1 MIDGSIQLRS
11 QPVDFRDPCSAMGT
25 EWFYP
30 RFMLSN
36 PPRRIAYL
44 EKLIDIRKQEE
55 ERMMGIIN
63 SDTSLPK
70 KFVRAVILLNY

>member
-1 MIDGSIQLRS
+1 
-11 QPVDFRDPCSAMGT
+11 
-25 EWFYP
+25 
-30 RFMLSN
+30 MLSN